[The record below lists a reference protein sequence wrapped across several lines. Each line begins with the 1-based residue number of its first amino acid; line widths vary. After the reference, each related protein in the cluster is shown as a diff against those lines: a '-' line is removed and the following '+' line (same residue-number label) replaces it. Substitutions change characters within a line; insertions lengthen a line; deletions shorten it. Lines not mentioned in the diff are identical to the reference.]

1 MDRRHFL
8 ASSVAAALAV
18 SLPIGRLLAAGRG
31 VPVAGDV
38 AALTGGGAAT
48 TQ

>member
-18 SLPIGRLLAAGRG
+18 SLPIGRLLAGRC